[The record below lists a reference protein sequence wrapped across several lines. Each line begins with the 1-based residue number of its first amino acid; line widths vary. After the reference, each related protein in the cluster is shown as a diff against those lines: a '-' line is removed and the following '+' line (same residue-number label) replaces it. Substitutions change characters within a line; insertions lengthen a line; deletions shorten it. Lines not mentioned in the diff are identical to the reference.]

1 MRVESEN
8 GLLATETVL
17 IQNKNLS
24 RELRTKYFRKVL
36 ENILAK
42 KTFSFRNETTG
53 LLKTTLLSWKLKL
66 RNSCKESPPVK
77 HKSWLIVI
85 FFKAVYFIFLAPK
98 N

>member
-36 ENILAK
+36 ENSLAK
-42 KTFSFRNETTG
+42 KTFYFRNETTG
-53 LLKTTLLSWKLKL
+53 LLETTLLSWKLKL
-66 RNSCKESPPVK
+66 CNSCKESPAVK
-77 HKSWLIVI
+77 HKS
-85 FFKAVYFIFLAPK
+85 
-98 N
+98 